1 MLLFETQEKFG
12 LSSTDRVLIQTNQL
26 YGRIVT
32 TVCQRCHPHRKRFIF
47 HSHDCHTKGVKNA
60 LFFNLTAPP
69 AMHQCDIHP
78 DDLPT
83 NTSANEHFQNV
94 VERAISRR
102 GLLKMGTGAAAASF
116 LAGCASFA
124 DSSAPTKGPLLGF
137 KAVPASTADTVTVA
151 EGYTATPFVPWGTP
165 LFSSGAGSHWKGD
178 GSESAADQARQVGD
192 NHDGIHFFP
201 MAGNANQEGLLVMN
215 HEYTTPLKGGLYL
228 TLFGLP
234 AAPANSLERV
244 NKAINAWGCSVIHIR
259 KNPSGQWAVVL
270 DSKYN
275 RRLTSASPMELTGP
289 AAGDALLQTRADASG
304 RHVLGTIN
312 NCGNGFTPWG
322 TYLTCE
328 ENFNNN
334 FGTTIEPKVDGRS
347 PAQKRYGI
355 TAGTSEYGWEAQH
368 ERFDYKKEPN
378 ESNRFGWIV
387 EIDPFDPSSTPKK
400 RTALGR
406 FKHESAAWTLT
417 KDQRVVVYMGDDQA
431 NDYVYKFVSDK
442 AYVKGDVAGNR
453 DLLDAGKLYVARFDN
468 GAAQGDF
475 MGTGEWL
482 LLDKSNPVLQ
492 ADASF
497 PNQAAVLV
505 HARLAADKLGATPMD
520 RPEWVSVHPGA
531 GEVYG
536 TMTNHSSRS
545 TTDDANPRAKN
556 VYGQI
561 VRWREATGDA
571 AATRFEWDLFVLAGN
586 PGVHP
591 GTPKAGST
599 NITAHNTFNS
609 PDGLAFDAAGRLWIQ
624 TDGNYSNSGDFAGQG
639 NNSMLCADPKTREIR
654 RFLVGPKECEVTGI
668 TFTPDHKTMFV
679 NIQHPGETGKGQSH
693 WPEGGNAMPRSATVI
708 ITKNDG
714 GVIGS

>member
-1 MLLFETQEKFG
+1 MLCAKFP
-12 LSSTDRVLIQTNQL
+12 LTFTKPPMSIQH
-26 YGRIVT
+26 ID
-32 TVCQRCHPHRKRFIF
+32 
-47 HSHDCHTKGVKNA
+47 SE
-60 LFFNLTAPP
+60 
-69 AMHQCDIHP
+69 
-78 DDLPT
+78 DLPT
-83 NTSANEHFQNV
+83 NTSNNEHFQAIV
-94 VERAISRR
+94 ARAVSRR
-102 GLLKMGTGAAAASF
+102 GFLKMGSGAAAASF
-116 LAGCASFA
+116 LAGPLAGCASLGQ
-124 DSSAPTKGPLLGF
+124 PNGPLLGF
-137 KAVPASTADTVTVA
+137 KPVAASTADTVVVA

-165 LFSSGAGSHWKGD
+165 LFSSGVGSSWKGD
-178 GSESAADQARQVGD
+178 GSETAADQARQVGD

-201 MAGNANQEGLLVMN
+201 IDGGSSTEGLLVMN

-234 AAPANSLERV
+234 AAPANTLDRV

-259 KNPSGQWAVVL
+259 KNATGQWAVVL

-275 RRLTSASPMELTGP
+275 RRITSASPMELTGP
-289 AAGDALLQTRADASG
+289 AAGDALLKTHADASG
-304 RHVLGTIN
+304 KRVLGTIN

-334 FGTTIEPKVDGRS
+334 FGTAVEPKVDTRTA
-347 PAQKRYGI
+347 AQKRYGI
-355 TAGTSEYGWEAQH
+355 TAGASEYAWETQH

-387 EIDPFDPSSTPKK
+387 EIDPFDPLSTPKK

-406 FKHESAAWTLT
+406 FKHESAAWNLT
-417 KDQRVVVYMGDDQA
+417 KDKRVVVYMGDDQA

-442 AYVKGDVAGNR
+442 SYVEGNKAGNST
-453 DLLDAGKLYVARFDN
+453 LLDSGKLYVARFDN
-468 GAAQGDF
+468 GAATGDF

-482 LLDKSNPVLQ
+482 LLDKEANPVLK

-505 HARLAADKLGATPMD
+505 HARLAADKLGATKMD
-520 RPEWVSVHPGA
+520 RPEWVTVHPVT

-536 TMTNHSSRS
+536 TMTNNAVR
-545 TTDDANPRAKN
+545 TATDDANPREKN

-561 VRWREATGDA
+561 VRWREAGGDA

-586 PGVHP
+586 PTIAAHK
-591 GTPKAGST
+591 GTLKAGSA
-599 NITAHNTFNS
+599 NVTADNTFNS
-609 PDGLAFDAAGRLWIQ
+609 PDGLAFDRAGRLWIE
-624 TDGNYSNSGDFAGQG
+624 TDGNYSNAGDFAGQG
-639 NNSMLCADPKTREIR
+639 NNSMLCADPQTREIR

-668 TFTPDHKTMFV
+668 TFTPDQRTMFV
-679 NIQHPGETGKGQSH
+679 NIQHPGETGKGASH

-714 GVIGS
+714 GIIGT

>member
-1 MLLFETQEKFG
+1 MNPQ
-12 LSSTDRVLIQTNQL
+12 
-26 YGRIVT
+26 
-32 TVCQRCHPHRKRFIF
+32 
-47 HSHDCHTKGVKNA
+47 
-60 LFFNLTAPP
+60 
-69 AMHQCDIHP
+69 DICP

-83 NTSANEHFQNV
+83 NTSGNEHFQHV
-94 VERAISRR
+94 VQRAISRR
-102 GLLKMGTGAAAASF
+102 GLLKMGGGTAAASF
-116 LAGCASFA
+116 LAGCANFGQLTGLA
-124 DSSAPTKGPLLGF
+124 GLTGHLLGF
-137 KAVPASTADTVTVA
+137 KAIAASTADTVTVA
-151 EGYTATPFVPWGTP
+151 EGYTATPFAPWGTP
-165 LFSSGAGSHWKGD
+165 LFSSGAGSTWKGD
-178 GSESAADQARQVGD
+178 GSETSADQARQVGD

-201 MAGNANQEGLLVMN
+201 IDGRSSSEGLLVMN

-234 AAPANSLERV
+234 AAPANTLDRV

-259 KNPSGQWAVVL
+259 KNASGQWAVVL

-304 RHVLGTIN
+304 RQVLGTIN

-328 ENFNNN
+328 ENFNFN

-355 TAGTSEYGWEAQH
+355 TPGGSEYGWETQH
-368 ERFDYKKEPN
+368 DRFDYKKEPN

-387 EIDPFDPSSTPKK
+387 EIDPFNPMSIPKK

-406 FKHESAAWTLT
+406 FKHESAAWNFT
-417 KDQRVVVYMGDDQA
+417 KDKRVVVYMGDDQA

-442 AYVKGDVAGNR
+442 PYIPDNAAHNST
-453 DLLDAGKLYVARFDN
+453 LLDSGKLYVARFDN
-468 GAAQGDF
+468 GNAAGDF
-475 MGTGEWL
+475 MGDGEWL
-482 LLDKSNPVLQ
+482 LLDKQANPVLR
-492 ADASF
+492 ADPSF

-520 RPEWVSVHPGA
+520 RPEWVSVHPGT

-536 TMTNHSSRS
+536 TMTNNSSR
-545 TTDDANPRAKN
+545 TATDDANPREKN

-561 VRWREATGDA
+561 VRWREAGGDA
-571 AATRFEWDLFVLAGN
+571 AATRFMWDLFVLAGN
-586 PGVHP
+586 PGIPAHK
-591 GTPKAGST
+591 GTLKAGSA
-599 NITAHNTFNS
+599 NVTADNTFNS

-624 TDGNYSNSGDFAGQG
+624 TDGNYSNSGNFAGQG

-668 TFTPDHKTMFV
+668 AFTPDHKTMFV
-679 NIQHPGETGKGQSH
+679 NIQHPGETGKGASH
-693 WPEGGNAMPRSATVI
+693 WPDGGNTLPRSATVI